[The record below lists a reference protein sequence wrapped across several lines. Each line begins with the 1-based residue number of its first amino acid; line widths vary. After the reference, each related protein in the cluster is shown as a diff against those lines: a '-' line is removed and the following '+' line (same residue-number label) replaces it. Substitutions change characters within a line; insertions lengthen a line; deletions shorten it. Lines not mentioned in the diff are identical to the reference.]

1 MSTENS
7 NDIKETLDD
16 AKNAATSG
24 MNQAASTLKK
34 VNSVEDALKLHWAFP
49 LAGAILILLA
59 HGIVDV
65 SGIIPGLIAVVC
77 IGLSVWTF
85 IQSNGGKPNPV
96 KLTWLQLGLPGAV
109 LLIMLLFPGLSY
121 GAAGVLGYIPK

>member
-1 MSTENS
+1 LAALLAGIQANF
-7 NDIKETLDD
+7 NPAHLKDIETLF
-16 AKNAATSG
+16 
-24 MNQAASTLKK
+24 TLWGGY
-34 VNSVEDALKLHWAFP
+34 V
-49 LAGAILILLA
+49 I
-59 HGIVDV
+59 
-65 SGIIPGLIAVVC
+65 GIIPGLIAVVC

-121 GAAGVLGYIPK
+121 GAAGVLGVWAVISFIVWLVKRSK